1 MRRHVGL
8 WRLFRFVC
16 LPLLLTVVF
25 LVIQPVAEAQVTLSG
40 SWDLSGKGRLCAKKV
55 RCVNAGLLVACL
67 DALEDGSFNW
77 YEEGGTTSGT
87 WIQEGKKF
95 LIEFDLDSAAVLM
108 ESTCEEDLGAS
119 CDVTIS
125 TARIEGKIKEDNI
138 RRGKMRIAGTITIQG
153 QSFKFSF
160 RSRGSLTGTRTEGCT
175 TGLESTPFSTLQDT
189 ANSMLTNLAQQIF
202 SAIR

>member
-1 MRRHVGL
+1 MKG
-8 WRLFRFVC
+8 RLLKSLVC
-16 LPLLLTVVF
+16 LPFLLTVVF
-25 LVIQPVAEAQVTLSG
+25 LVIQPVAEAQVTLKG
-40 SWDLSGKGRLCAKKV
+40 SWNLSGKGRVCVKKV
-55 RCVNAGLLVACL
+55 GCENTGLLGACF
-67 DALEDGSFNW
+67 DAFDDGSINW
-77 YEEGGTTSGT
+77 VEEGGTISGT
-87 WIQEGKKF
+87 WIQNGKKF

-119 CDVTIS
+119 CDVTVS
-125 TARIEGKIKEDNI
+125 TARLKVKIKEDNI
-138 RRGKMRIAGTITIQG
+138 RNGKMRIAGTITIQG

>member
-1 MRRHVGL
+1 MKG
-8 WRLFRFVC
+8 RLLKSFVC
-16 LPLLLTVVF
+16 LPFLLTVVF
-25 LVIQPVAEAQVTLSG
+25 LVIQPVTEAQVTLSG
-40 SWDLSGKGRLCAKKV
+40 SWYLSGKGRVCVKKV
-55 RCVNAGLLVACL
+55 GCENTGLSSACL
-67 DALEDGSFNW
+67 DAFDDGSINW
-77 YEEGGTTSGT
+77 SEEGGTISGT

-119 CDVTIS
+119 CDVTVS
-125 TARIEGKIKEDNI
+125 TARLKVKIKEDNI
-138 RRGKMRIAGTITIQG
+138 RNGKMRIAGTITIQG

-175 TGLESTPFSTLQDT
+175 TGLESTPFSTLQDN

-202 SAIR
+202 YAIR